1 MNDEWYWNYYVH
13 YATSDYLG
21 VKEEDS
27 ILEPEQQ
34 TEPVK
39 AEENEDKENKENNK
53 NYQKKNAKKEG
64 VGKSQK
70 PSITEDRDGVS
81 VKGLSNL
88 GNTCFFNAVIQ
99 VGLDLTGC

>member
-1 MNDEWYWNYYVH
+1 M
-13 YATSDYLG
+13 
-21 VKEEDS
+21 
-27 ILEPEQQ
+27 LEPEQQ

-70 PSITEDRDGVS
+70 PTEDRDSVS
-81 VKGLSNL
+81 VKGLSNM

-99 VGLDLTGC
+99 VGLDLIGC